1 MGDGTEITLTSP
13 NSEMYPL
20 PDPRYLA
27 FHATVAKVIHMAGM
41 AEHLDDILQKYENIR
56 VLSDESGVDYLDGLL
71 RASIA
76 QRIIP

>member
-1 MGDGTEITLTSP
+1 
-13 NSEMYPL
+13 MYPL
-20 PDPRYLA
+20 PDPHYLA

-56 VLSDESGVDYLDGLL
+56 VLSDGSGVDYLDGLL